1 MNKPVTLTFYVF
13 VSVSFLE
20 EERKHHIVAL
30 SSFYETPKSSTFKT
44 TNTIA
49 PAISVKDEIDYKTV
63 TTFYKDFK
71 ISREQK
77 KKKWIM
83 KIKLLKS
90 KLQALKN
97 TEMNTQSI

>member
-63 TTFYKDFK
+63 TTFIR
-71 ISREQK
+71 ISKSQESK
-77 KKKWIM
+77 KKKKM
-83 KIKLLKS
+83 DHE
-90 KLQALKN
+90 N
-97 TEMNTQSI
+97 